1 MHVLPPLEEVERPFP
16 DELVVVGVHSGK
28 FPAERVDANLR
39 DAILR
44 YEIHHPVI
52 NDGGFDVWSHY
63 AVRAWPT
70 LVFIDPQGRVIG
82 RHEGEVGAEELADVV
97 RELIE
102 HYEALI
108 DPTPVPGL
116 RPLTPPEGTLLFPAK
131 VLADAASGR
140 LVIADSG
147 HHRVI
152 VCGLDGADPWII
164 GAGAPGLVDGDAA
177 TARFQRPVGL
187 ALEGDLLYVSDTG
200 NHTVRRIDLAGRR
213 VETIAGTGRLGR
225 IRVRAGA
232 AREID
237 LRSPWALTLDGRTLY
252 IAMAGLHQLWAL
264 DLDEGVLR
272 PFAGSGHEG
281 LRDGDVERAWLA
293 QPSGLSR
300 TGRRLYVADSE
311 TSAIRAVDLP
321 PVDQVRTIVGTGLF
335 DFGDVDDI
343 GDRVRLQ
350 HPLGV
355 AAGDGLLYVADTY
368 NNKIKLIDPTTRHA
382 MSWLGDG
389 EPGFADGVRGAA
401 RFHEP
406 GGVSLAGDRLYIADT
421 NNHAIRVAD
430 VETGAV
436 TTLSLAL

>member
-187 ALEGDLLYVSDTG
+187 ALEG
-200 NHTVRRIDLAGRR
+200 
-213 VETIAGTGRLGR
+213 
-225 IRVRAGA
+225 
-232 AREID
+232 
-237 LRSPWALTLDGRTLY
+237 
-252 IAMAGLHQLWAL
+252 
-264 DLDEGVLR
+264 
-272 PFAGSGHEG
+272 
-281 LRDGDVERAWLA
+281 
-293 QPSGLSR
+293 
-300 TGRRLYVADSE
+300 
-311 TSAIRAVDLP
+311 
-321 PVDQVRTIVGTGLF
+321 
-335 DFGDVDDI
+335 
-343 GDRVRLQ
+343 
-350 HPLGV
+350 
-355 AAGDGLLYVADTY
+355 
-368 NNKIKLIDPTTRHA
+368 
-382 MSWLGDG
+382 
-389 EPGFADGVRGAA
+389 
-401 RFHEP
+401 
-406 GGVSLAGDRLYIADT
+406 
-421 NNHAIRVAD
+421 
-430 VETGAV
+430 
-436 TTLSLAL
+436 